1 MQHIHQG
8 SAIVTQAPACLGS
21 KVIRRVRTGITV
33 MAIMSGVAFGA
44 APPANAANPVTLV
57 GTFTLTPGTCNPVTK
72 TVTGSYFR
80 LIFPHGNVNTGFFFE
95 NTSSPCTD
103 KSYTILKPG
112 AQGGLATGTYQ
123 RGPRHA
129 FTPTGNARANAIV
142 QPVLFATAELSL
154 FTQPI
159 DPQTGRA
166 APPPSVVESGGRLR
180 GQVEALSLAW
190 NKVFINQGS
199 PKPGGVRPG
208 LTVPVKGTY
217 NARTHAFVLAWTS
230 QIVGGPFTG
239 FIGLWYLTGTFTP
252 PP

>member
-1 MQHIHQG
+1 MQPVHLG
-8 SAIVTQAPACLGS
+8 SAIMTRTTVCLCS
-21 KVIRRVRTGITV
+21 KVIRRVRTGITM
-33 MAIMSGVAFGA
+33 MAIVSAVALGA
-44 APPANAANPVTLV
+44 APPANAASPVTLV
-57 GTFTLTPGTCNPVTK
+57 GTFKLTPGMCNPVAK

-80 LIFPHGNVNTGFFFE
+80 LIFPHGNVNTGYFFE
-95 NTSSPCTD
+95 NTSSLCPD

-112 AQGGLATGTYQ
+112 TQGGLVIGTYQ
-123 RGPRHA
+123 RGPRRA
-129 FTPTGNARANAIV
+129 FTRTGDARANAIV
-142 QPVLFATAELSL
+142 QPVLFATADLSL

-166 APPPSVVESGGRLR
+166 APPPTIVESGGRLG
-180 GQVEALSLAW
+180 GQLEALSMAW

-208 LTVPVKGTY
+208 LTAPVKGTY

-239 FIGLWYLTGTFTP
+239 FIGLWHLTGTFTP
-252 PP
+252 TR